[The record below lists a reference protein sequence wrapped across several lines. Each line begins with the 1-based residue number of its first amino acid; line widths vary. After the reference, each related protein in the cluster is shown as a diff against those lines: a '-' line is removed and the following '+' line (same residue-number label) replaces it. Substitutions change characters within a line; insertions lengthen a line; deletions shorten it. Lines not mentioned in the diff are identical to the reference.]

1 MSDISLESVLVSNFQ
16 TSGEAD
22 KISDE
27 LKSKLGF
34 TVRYRVARLA
44 IGRSLGEPTFPTQNI
59 DSSGRPLKGE
69 LLFGLEELPL
79 WVALLVSNIKK
90 HFPNGELT
98 VNTLQNA
105 VKRHWHRG
113 VLLLLDDWAVAQGD
127 YNKFI
132 EILITRRAQLPDTI
146 VNNTTTSTNGVGRA
160 EGSGFLGQAK
170 PIHIRLGNELDTDAP
185 YEWLVNG
192 VGYSPHVAIMG
203 QAGSGKTRT
212 MLDALKQIHEQTNV
226 PVILLDLGKGELADD
241 DKLALALNAK
251 VLRVPANA
259 IPLDMFYGSNHGDES
274 DVADSVMG
282 FRDSFMKVI
291 SGNVGAIQKDNIKEA
306 LRPHFSSKER
316 ITLDDV
322 KKWLKDYYEENE
334 LKTDS
339 VISTINDL
347 TEWKIFSADFSPSE
361 FFSQSWIITFAH
373 AQDTVKNLSAYL
385 LLDALNTWMKRLDA
399 APQDVQGHRSLRCI
413 LAIDEARHILGSK
426 HKALSDIIRLHRS
439 KGLVVMLA
447 SQSPDDYEGEADD
460 YLENIGLPI
469 CFKTNADSTK
479 VLENMFKHK
488 PQMSSLQSGVCL
500 TLKDGKAIKI
510 KTF

>member
-1 MSDISLESVLVSNFQ
+1 MSDITLENVLVSNFQ
-16 TSGEAD
+16 TSGDAD

-27 LKSKLGF
+27 FKSKLGF

-44 IGRSLGEPTFPTQNI
+44 IGRSLGEPTFPTQNN

-69 LLFGLEELPL
+69 LLFGMDELPL
-79 WVALLVSNIKK
+79 WVALLTTNIKK
-90 HFPNGELT
+90 HFPNGEL
-98 VNTLQNA
+98 NIATLQNA

-113 VLLLLDDWAVAQGD
+113 VLLLLDDWAAAEGD

-132 EILITRRAQLPDTI
+132 EILITRRAQLPDT
-146 VNNTTTSTNGVGRA
+146 VVTSTASTSSGRRQD
-160 EGSGFLGQAK
+160 GTGFTSQAK
-170 PIHIRLGNELDTDAP
+170 PVHIRLGNELDSDEP

-212 MLDALKQIHEQTNV
+212 MLEALKQVHDQTNA

-241 DKLALALNAK
+241 EKLAQALNAK

-259 IPLDMFYGSNHGDES
+259 IPLDMFYGSNLGDDS
-274 DVADSVMG
+274 DVADTVMG
-282 FRDSFMKVI
+282 FRDSFIKVI
-291 SGNVGAIQKDNIKEA
+291 SGNVGAVQKDNIKEA
-306 LRPHFSSKER
+306 LRSHFASKEH
-316 ITLDDV
+316 ITLENV
-322 KKWLKDYYEENE
+322 KSWLKSYYEENE

-347 TEWKIFSADFSPSE
+347 TEWGIFSANFSPSE

-399 APQDVQGHRSLRCI
+399 APQDAQGHRALRCV
-413 LAIDEARHILGSK
+413 LAVDEARHILASK

-460 YLENIGLPI
+460 YLENIGLPV

-488 PQMSSLQSGVCL
+488 PQMAALQSGVCL
-500 TLKDGKAIKI
+500 TLKDGRAVKI
-510 KTF
+510 KAF

>member
-1 MSDISLESVLVSNFQ
+1 MSGISLESVLISNFQ

-27 LKSKLGF
+27 FKSKLGF

-44 IGRSLGEPTFPTQNI
+44 IGRSLGEPTFPTQSI
-59 DSSGRPLKGE
+59 DSSGRPIKGE

-79 WVALLVSNIKK
+79 WVALLVSNMKK

-98 VNTLQNA
+98 VATLQNA

-113 VLLLLDDWAVAQGD
+113 VLLLLDDWAAAEGD

-132 EILITRRAQLPDTI
+132 EILITRRAQLPDT
-146 VNNTTTSTNGVGRA
+146 VTGGTTNSANGGRRT
-160 EGSGFLGQAK
+160 EGVGFLGQAK
-170 PIHIRLGNELDTDAP
+170 PVHIKLGNELDSDIP

-212 MLDALKQIHEQTNV
+212 MLEALKQVRDQTNV
-226 PVILLDLGKGELADD
+226 PVVLLDLGKGELADD
-241 DKLALALNAK
+241 NKLAQSLNAK

-259 IPLDMFYGSNHGDES
+259 IPLDMFFGSNLGDDS
-274 DVADSVMG
+274 DVADAVMG
-282 FRDSFMKVI
+282 FRDSLIKVI
-291 SGNVGAIQKDNIKEA
+291 SGNVGAVQKDNIKEA
-306 LRPHFSSKER
+306 LKPHFASKER

-347 TEWKIFSADFSPSE
+347 TEWQIFSADFSPSD

-385 LLDALNTWMKRLDA
+385 LLDALNTWMKRLDP
-399 APQDVQGHRSLRCI
+399 APQDSQGHRALRCV
-413 LAIDEARHILGSK
+413 LAIDEARHILSSK

-460 YLENIGLPI
+460 YLENIGLPV

-488 PQMSSLQSGVCL
+488 PQMSSLPSGVCL
-500 TLKDGKAIKI
+500 TLKEGKAVKI
-510 KTF
+510 KAF

>member
-1 MSDISLESVLVSNFQ
+1 M
-16 TSGEAD
+16 
-22 KISDE
+22 
-27 LKSKLGF
+27 
-34 TVRYRVARLA
+34 
-44 IGRSLGEPTFPTQNI
+44 
-59 DSSGRPLKGE
+59 
-69 LLFGLEELPL
+69 
-79 WVALLVSNIKK
+79 LVSNIKK
-90 HFPNGELT
+90 HFPKGELT
-98 VNTLQNA
+98 VSTLQNA

-113 VLLLLDDWAVAQGD
+113 VLLLLDDWAAAEGD

-146 VNNTTTSTNGVGRA
+146 IGSTTTSTNGERRA
-160 EGSGFLGQAK
+160 GGTGFLGQAK
-170 PIHIRLGNELDTDAP
+170 PIHIRLGNELDTGAP
-185 YEWLVNG
+185 YEWLLNG

-212 MLDALKQIHEQTNV
+212 MLEALKQVHEQTNV

-241 DKLALALNAK
+241 DKLAQALNAK

-259 IPLDMFYGSNHGDES
+259 IPLDMFYGSNQGDDS

-291 SGNVGAIQKDNIKEA
+291 SGNVGAVQKDNIKEA
-306 LRPHFSSKER
+306 LKPHFSTKEH
-316 ITLDDV
+316 ITLDNV

-347 TEWKIFSADFSPSE
+347 TEWQIFSADFSPSE

-399 APQDVQGHRSLRCI
+399 APQDSQGHRALRCI
-413 LAIDEARHILGSK
+413 LAVDEARHILGSK

-460 YLENIGLPI
+460 YLENIGLPV

-488 PQMSSLQSGVCL
+488 PQMASLQSGVCL
-500 TLKDGKAIKI
+500 TLKDGKAVKV
-510 KTF
+510 KAF

>member
-1 MSDISLESVLVSNFQ
+1 MSEISLESVLITNFQ

-22 KISDE
+22 KISDDF
-27 LKSKLGF
+27 KSKLGF

-79 WVALLVSNIKK
+79 WVALFVSNLKK
-90 HFPNGELT
+90 HFPNGEL
-98 VNTLQNA
+98 NIAALQNA
-105 VKRHWHRG
+105 AKRHWHRG
-113 VLLLLDDWAVAQGD
+113 VSLLLDDWNAAEGD

-146 VNNTTTSTNGVGRA
+146 TNENNTGTNVGSKP
-160 EGSGFLGQAK
+160 EGSSFISAAK
-170 PIHIRLGNELDTDAP
+170 PIHIRLGNEVETNLP
-185 YEWLVNG
+185 FEWLVNG
-192 VGYSPHVAIMG
+192 VGDSPHVALMG

-212 MLDALKQIHEQTNV
+212 MLEALKQVHQQTSA

-241 DKLALALNAK
+241 DNLALALNAK
-251 VLRVPANA
+251 VLRVPSNA
-259 IPLDMFYGSNHGDES
+259 IPLDMFYGSNHGDDS

-291 SGNVGAIQKDNIKEA
+291 SGNVGAVQKDNIKEA
-306 LRPHFSSKER
+306 LKPYFSTKEK
-316 ITLDDV
+316 ITLDNV
-322 KKWLKDYYEENE
+322 KNWLKDYYEENE

-347 TEWKIFSADFSPSE
+347 TEWQIFGADFSPTE

-385 LLDALNTWMKRLDA
+385 LLDSLNTWMKRLDA
-399 APQDVQGHRSLRCI
+399 APQDSQGHRALRCI

-488 PQMSSLQSGVCL
+488 PQMSSLTNGVCL
-500 TLKDGKAIKI
+500 TLKDGKSIKI
-510 KTF
+510 KAF